1 MASTD
6 IAKRLRP
13 TRRAWGLAAAGVLLF
28 VAAFLFGRGEFVAL
42 GAFLLALPLGTLAL
56 RALFKPRLEID
67 RQIFPHTIAVGD
79 RMRVISEVRN
89 RSIVAL
95 EPATYVDLTPG
106 AAVASIGGVLP
117 AIGSRLRRD
126 ERKRRR
132 RVAYTLTTMRRGVH
146 DIGPLYL
153 ENVDGLGLTR
163 RVMRVGEPQRV
174 EVWPRV
180 HEISTLDVPATRQGG
195 DVEAG
200 RAAAGDSDDVLTRE
214 YRRGDAWRRVH
225 WRSTARTGDLR
236 VRQEEHHAEVSS
248 LIILDTTRSPVDEA
262 PVGPVTIFDIID
274 APAEL
279 PGAKVDPVFE
289 HAVSVAASV
298 AWRLHEL
305 GYETELY
312 ETHRFADGE
321 DDPRL
326 GGLRVATED
335 SLGPLMRH
343 LMLTQPDRHAGT
355 APRASAVGDLTHR
368 AARLGRAPIV
378 YVHRA
383 LEGDDLAAVRNLGWN
398 GTPAIAVI
406 VAERAEAA
414 AQAREAFADAGWD
427 VVVMTTAN
435 GDPWR
440 SATRTVMA

>member
-13 TRRAWGLAAAGVLLF
+13 TRRAWGLAVAGALLL
-28 VAAFLFGRGEFVAL
+28 VGAFLFGRAEFVAL
-42 GAFLLALPLGTLAL
+42 GAFLIALPLGTIAL

-89 RSIVAL
+89 RSVVAL
-95 EPATYVDLTPG
+95 EPATYADLTPG
-106 AAVASIGGVLP
+106 AAVASVGGVLP
-117 AIGSRLRRD
+117 AIGSRLRRN
-126 ERKRRR
+126 EQKRRR

-146 DIGPLYL
+146 DIGPLFL
-153 ENVDGLGLTR
+153 LNVDGLGLTR
-163 RVMRVGEPQRV
+163 RVIRVGEPQRV

-180 HEISTLDVPATRQGG
+180 HEISALDVPATRQGG

-200 RAAAGDSDDVLTRE
+200 RASTGDSDDVLTRE

-248 LIILDTTRSPVDEA
+248 LIVLDTTRSAADDA
-262 PVGPVTIFDIID
+262 ASGPVTIFDIID
-274 APAEL
+274 APTDL
-279 PGAKVDPVFE
+279 PGARVDPVFE

-305 GYETELY
+305 GYELELY
-312 ETHRFADGE
+312 ETHRFDDGE

-326 GGLRVATED
+326 GGLRVATD
-335 SLGPLMRH
+335 DALGPLMRH
-343 LMLTQPDRHAGT
+343 LMLTQPDGHAGR
-355 APRASAVGDLTHR
+355 ARASAIGELTHR

-383 LEGDDLAAVRNLGWN
+383 LEGADLDAVQQLGFM
-398 GTPAIAVI
+398 GTPAIAVL

-414 AQAREAFADAGWD
+414 AGAREAFAKAGWD